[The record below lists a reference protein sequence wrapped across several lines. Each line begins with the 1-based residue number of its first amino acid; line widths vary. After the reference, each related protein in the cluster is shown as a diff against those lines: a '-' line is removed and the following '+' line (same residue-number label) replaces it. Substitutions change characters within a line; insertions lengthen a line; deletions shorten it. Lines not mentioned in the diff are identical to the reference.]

1 MLLGRRLG
9 GVGRL
14 TPQHGDLG
22 ARLGVGAVDRR
33 ERQDGPLV
41 GAVAGERGPAE
52 SKKRLVER
60 LFDVIYGTGDN
71 LHIIDEVVAADYV
84 QHNPLAGQGREDL
97 RQFFEQ
103 LVPLPDWLD
112 SRGTVAVNLIA
123 EGEFVVRQEIR
134 THGLLIDVFRVRDGL
149 L

>member
-1 MLLGRRLG
+1 MTEL
-9 GVGRL
+9 
-14 TPQHGDLG
+14 
-22 ARLGVGAVDRR
+22 
-33 ERQDGPLV
+33 
-41 GAVAGERGPAE
+41 E
-52 SKKRLVER
+52 SNKRLVER

-149 L
+149 LREHWDAFRPEPDTERIPGF